1 MSMSCG
7 VTVILLRNGEKELLQ
22 CEMRQK
28 LIDSTIHVV
37 ANDGIHRATTKAI
50 STHSGINEAYIYR
63 FFNDKDDMLKEAFA
77 YLDEEMVSAIMRFL
91 PIMDSDEV
99 DFRER
104 SRRFF
109 GKYWEFLIGNRDKCS
124 FFIKYY
130 YSQHYDS
137 YPVDER
143 AKAYQ
148 RVVDG
153 FAPAFKKG
161 TNVWALLNHILD
173 VIFCNYVK
181 VLRNEIPADE
191 SSADMVYSFVYRS
204 IEPYFEWTEE
214 VLPKVTMGF

>member
-1 MSMSCG
+1 MSCG
-7 VTVILLRNGEKELLQ
+7 VASIFKRNGETKLLQ

-63 FFNDKDDMLKEAFA
+63 FFADKDDMLKEAFSF
-77 YLDEEMVSAIMRFL
+77 LDEEMVSAIMRFL
-91 PIMDSDEV
+91 PIMNDSKD
-99 DFRER
+99 DFKGCGRK
-104 SRRFF
+104 FF
-109 GKYWEFLIGNRDKCS
+109 GELWKFLVGNKEKCS

-137 YPVDER
+137 YPKDER

-153 FAPAFKKG
+153 FSPAFKKG
-161 TNVWALLNHILD
+161 TNVWAVLNHILD
-173 VIFCNYVK
+173 VVFCNYVK
-181 VLRNEIPADE
+181 VLRDELPADE
-191 SSADMVYSFVYRS
+191 SSADMIYSFVYRS

-214 VLPKVTMGF
+214 VSPRVSMDL